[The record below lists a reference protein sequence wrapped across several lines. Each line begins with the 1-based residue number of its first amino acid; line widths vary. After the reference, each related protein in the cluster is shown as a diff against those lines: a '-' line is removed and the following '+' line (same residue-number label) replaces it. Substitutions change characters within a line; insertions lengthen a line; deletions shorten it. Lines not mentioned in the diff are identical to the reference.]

1 MHQLPR
7 GLMPG
12 NRASG
17 YRNFSATQFPTN
29 GLLGN
34 LALSCVQ
41 WRVLRGRQ
49 ATQDYL
55 HRRALGGGLPLFT
68 RLPRDPILGNSE
80 SKKEPGLLETP
91 ALLFSS
97 LSCFLLF

>member
-34 LALSCVQ
+34 LALPCVDNPHII
-41 WRVLRGRQ
+41 RIM
-49 ATQDYL
+49 L
-55 HRRALGGGLPLFT
+55 HRTEPARLPLT
-68 RLPRDPILGNSE
+68 VILGN
-80 SKKEPGLLETP
+80 
-91 ALLFSS
+91 
-97 LSCFLLF
+97 